1 MTQLHL
7 VQVGFLRPIL
17 DGLKDSGVNVRRL
30 LVSSGLNKFH
40 FTDAEQYVPVHS
52 MYSFFDGLNQQEG
65 LDDLM
70 DQFSEQIQLV
80 SLSQWGEMIAYT
92 PDVLTAIQTAVK
104 YDSVVMSHERAG
116 FEISGNNTKYW
127 QRFTDRQNNGRE
139 QADFLSFSLAIK
151 GLQLA
156 AGNDWAPLEIHFQSH
171 IAPNLDIL
179 LPPGN
184 NTRVLLGQAT
194 TAIVFPTSMLAMPM
208 LGGDAPEGLVTDF
221 LPSITLSS
229 KIENLLSSMQPDLI
243 PNMNLLAEMTE
254 SSTRTLQRNLAEE
267 DASLSGVIEQWR
279 FKKAIQLLDNPEI
292 KVKDISEQLG
302 YANAPNFVRAFRRWT
317 GISPNGY
324 REQK

>member
-1 MTQLHL
+1 MEQLHL
-7 VQVGFLRPIL
+7 VQVGFLRPVL
-17 DGLKDSGVNVRRL
+17 DGLKDAGVNVGRL
-30 LVSSGLNKFH
+30 LDSSGLNKFH
-40 FTDAEQYVPVHS
+40 LTDTEQYVPVHS
-52 MYSFFDGLNQQEG
+52 MYSFFDGVNQQEG

-92 PDVLTAIQTAVK
+92 PDILTAIQAAVK
-104 YDSVVMSHERAG
+104 YDSVVMTHEQAG
-116 FEISGNNTKYW
+116 FEICGNKTKYW

-139 QADFLSFSLAIK
+139 QADFLSFSLALK
-151 GLQLA
+151 GFQLA
-156 AGNDWAPLEIHFQSH
+156 AGNDWAPLEIHFQSQ

-184 NTRVLLGQAT
+184 NTRILLGQAA

-208 LGGDAPEGLVTDF
+208 LSGDVPEGLATIF
-221 LPSITLSS
+221 SLPITLSS
-229 KIENLLSSMQPDLI
+229 KIENLLSSMQPNLI
-243 PNMNLLAEMTE
+243 PNMELVAEMTE
-254 SSTRTLQRNLAEE
+254 SSTRTLQRNLAKENS
-267 DASLSGVIEQWR
+267 SLSGVVEQWR

-292 KVKDISEQLG
+292 KIKDISEQLG

-317 GISPNGY
+317 GTSPNGY